1 MGKAG
6 FLLSFPQD
14 SSHDILFPPGTV
26 EAFQGMTGIQY
37 WTPIEF
43 PNGGSVDVD
52 NPTYIFTKPRVGYR
66 MPNGKMP
73 ELKSAGPRLW
83 VQNSQGEEG
92 STVGSLRPAFI
103 SYDFEATSDNIE
115 AREMTMTAS
124 TRPAPRSAIR

>member
-1 MGKAG
+1 MGKSG

-37 WTPIEF
+37 WTPIES

-52 NPTYIFTKPRVGYR
+52 NPAYIFTEPRVGYR

-73 ELKSAGPRLW
+73 ELKAAGPRIW
-83 VQNSQGEEG
+83 VQGSQGQEG

-115 AREMTMTAS
+115 ARDMTMTAS
-124 TRPAPRSAIR
+124 IRPAPRSAIR